1 MVYSDADM
9 TMLFTRFT
17 YDERGQ
23 RLLKESHDAVGNVA
37 QRTWH
42 LRDASGGEQYV
53 LVQDDTQS
61 TTSEQIP
68 IEGTEISGWQ
78 WADLGP
84 SAVGVAATYGLGGV
98 ALANFW
104 NPVGWIVGAYFVSR
118 TSYGIYSE
126 LSQP

>member
-1 MVYSDADM
+1 M
-9 TMLFTRFT
+9 TMRLALFT

-23 RLLKESHDAVGNVA
+23 RLLKESYDGLGSVA
-37 QRTWH
+37 QRTWC
-42 LRDASGGEQYV
+42 LRDASGGEQCV
-53 LVQDDTQS
+53 LVKDDTQ
-61 TTSEQIP
+61 TTTIEQIP

-104 NPVGWIVGAYFVSR
+104 NPVGWIVGVYFVSR
-118 TSYGIYSE
+118 ASYGIYSE